1 VVLSSAVDA
10 RMWLEEGTRVK
21 TVGYVLIALAM
32 TAFGFSALFLDF
44 YGGQALPPGV
54 SFTYFT
60 SLRGGPE
67 GGDAAV
73 TLGAVMTAFG
83 GPLAILILSL
93 LGLRHPDS
101 EPVRFSLIGAVA
113 VWSITILGLAVV
125 QWARDL
131 PVTTGFWVQAIAIGV
146 ALVGLFLVYFSVEA
160 GQRPEAIGTAPSQG
174 E

>member
-1 VVLSSAVDA
+1 MVLSSAVDA
-10 RMWLEEGTRVK
+10 SMWLEEGTSVK
-21 TVGYVLIALAM
+21 TVGFVLIELAM

-125 QWARDL
+125 QR
-131 PVTTGFWVQAIAIGV
+131 PRGQSRHRPQGRGFIGSKTV
-146 ALVGLFLVYFSVEA
+146 APEA
-160 GQRPEAIGTAPSQG
+160 GDGRHPGPPAGHPRRLRVG
-174 E
+174 GGDV

>member
-1 VVLSSAVDA
+1 
-10 RMWLEEGTRVK
+10 
-21 TVGYVLIALAM
+21 
-32 TAFGFSALFLDF
+32 
-44 YGGQALPPGV
+44 
-54 SFTYFT
+54 
-60 SLRGGPE
+60 
-67 GGDAAV
+67 
-73 TLGAVMTAFG
+73 
-83 GPLAILILSL
+83 
-93 LGLRHPDS
+93 
-101 EPVRFSLIGAVA
+101 